1 MADDDLSKWW
11 DEDAERIN
19 KMAIAARK
27 MAVKLPTEKEDR
39 WEEAVEESRAWCPTG
54 PGGGLDNSCGG
65 AGTAAVV
72 REVLQSI
79 EKTGGFS
86 VHPVSAKSPKTGFM
100 CATVPHAEKIFQSS
114 EEITQPAIQSY
125 LDQHKDFLSENPKLH
140 LGGWIDPDTEKV
152 YLDLSEQFEDE
163 ASAVAAG
170 IKHNQLAVWDV
181 ANKREVRIRRDD
193 NGKRSQAADP
203 VRLPSGGRSEGDRG
217 SVEQGSRRNAG
228 TEESRDCGRGPG
240 GIFGPGNK
248 CQVEG
253 EGEQPSDSF
262 GNPLDA
268 VMRSPSAAIG
278 GGGGAKADTGWK
290 KDDGHSHYGQ
300 EQLQSNPP
308 ARSLSGV
315 NTVSVMNGKTLSAS
329 LKETGVTLDQAAKV
343 CGNLS
348 PDSNIVIAHG
358 GLDEIAGWMA
368 NPSMASEPKPRV
380 TVVSKQ
386 PFGGVED
393 AIGTAA
399 TLERNED
406 DELLLSYTMFSVAPE
421 AQRDNPVA
429 VARGLY
435 SGVVKS
441 INEAEK
447 VGVEEVGMLAA
458 GSDSNDEFKGYR
470 IWPRLGFDGIIPRNR
485 ITPTYSVRLGF
496 FERYGSNLPDDILS
510 DKAKQEKSEGALTI
524 QSLYETREGQR
535 WWEQNGGPMGMFL
548 RVGDTQDP
556 GWQRFKRI
564 SERVSDRDI
573 LDALDIEW
581 RSIREERA
589 FCPTGEGQG
598 TDNSC
603 SSSGGTGTAKVDN
616 SWKKSTGDY
625 SYTPGEGKSPIVGG
639 DDIKSLSISDA
650 AGVAASMKDMK
661 IKSLTD
667 VVAIGGGMTRGASTF
682 IAESGMQDGQI
693 QVMSEVPVDPDD
705 ESKGTMTSTVT
716 MGVSEEGEKIVDY
729 STMHAST
736 DAGTANLTGE
746 DAARMSS
753 ILLEKFPES
762 IKAAERAG
770 FDKATTYAMGDAE
783 NEFKGYRLWPQFG
796 FDAELYPDI
805 RENIP
810 KDIIPHDAPVT
821 IQELISTPAGD
832 KWWNE
837 NGESMAMTLDL
848 KDKKSDGYKRYQR
861 MTKLAERLKKR
872 NEGRSLY
879 DYLMSEERGFCATG
893 EGGGIDN
900 SCGGSS
906 GVNMAPDRDMGSSI
920 ATGRVGAGKPEI
932 IQVESQESLGAA
944 SSVLGIGGVD
954 DAVTLGGGNVR
965 GAKVDVYADPS
976 GFMKVSSIWPVDADD
991 EASGEVFTEVSMAN
1005 TSDGKVLGF
1014 EAFGPT
1020 QGSVATGANQQKVM
1034 SIISEK
1040 VAESIDAA
1048 EKKGFVAVTTF
1059 AVGDAKN
1066 QYKGY
1071 RLWPQFG
1078 FDADLPR
1085 DLAKR
1090 VPPEIVLKAKGIDV
1104 PPPGSTSIPHHLVVK
1119 SLASQN
1125 RDLTIQELISTR
1137 DGDRWWDQHGDD
1149 IELKLDLT
1157 DKSSLGYKK
1166 WSEMKDRL
1174 PRLRARNET
1183 RSFFDSLVE
1192 ERDDDCGRTPDGK
1205 FGSNN
1210 KCQEEG
1216 EGAATATAG
1225 SGALA
1230 KAKNV
1235 DVMIDGGKTTAVI
1248 DDEARTRALEDM
1260 ASHPMPDGLSAGS
1273 TADLWS
1279 RTFVERNGSTKTK
1292 ITSTDPVFPQDR
1304 LAMNG
1309 TYVAHESVGQY
1320 LSMRHEEARAAAG
1333 GVGPG
1338 AIIDTTQVLPQ
1349 TQFTYVSD
1357 AMSDDVM
1364 HAYESGRF
1372 DPGFYSKDLEDA
1384 MTKMASRH
1392 PELATDDN
1400 NRFVFTML
1408 TAILSNGQDPTA
1420 NIADSDGVYEMYK
1433 EHGTCMPE
1441 GSIAGTRSAAA
1452 KTSLALFQSMIDSF
1466 GVERTK
1472 NLLSGYTTAE
1482 NVNKTFAK
1490 LSEKSSNPEWRE
1502 RTDSKPWMTDHYK
1515 AKDKKTGEALATTNL
1530 VKTDSSGEF
1539 KDEVVPM
1546 ASIFGPKIGSFFA
1559 NLNGRHDFLT
1569 MDRWLMRSVGR
1580 VTGEL
1585 ITRSTPQGAKSRAED
1600 ALEALDVEKWKPS
1613 IYMFGVD
1620 KQFGVTKQDL
1630 LRSLKIQKKTGVIEE
1645 NGAAYLWAIA
1655 AERSHK
1661 NTTKPNGGGYGKDPD
1676 ADKHACHVAGNGLFK
1691 SLIHEQQDPRGAQA
1705 RRSIREVFRSV
1716 VKDIEAKYPDRKGKV
1731 DVDEVQAILW
1741 QYEKNLWK
1749 HLGAKVQIDENSLY
1763 SKAADDLLT
1772 GKTKERKFKPESRS
1786 ELLEALRDIEGSNDD
1801 WQFQAEQESWDS
1813 DIGESGIDFNELFLE
1828 LERLVSTEEDRSALE
1843 SARDAVVELRS
1854 AGLTTIVMPN
1864 AGREGLHVMGF
1875 DADIPKDIAETLP
1888 ETLSHCKTLL
1898 DLHVSSEGRSWWEQN
1913 GRDID
1918 VAIDL
1923 EGVQGQVFD
1932 GFATGKTFSDIIE
1945 EGILDDYGN
1954 S

>member
-65 AGTAAVV
+65 GGTAAVV
-72 REVLQSI
+72 REVLKSI

-86 VHPVSAKSPKTGFM
+86 VHPVSAKSPTTGFM

-217 SVEQGSRRNAG
+217 SVEQGSRRVAG
-228 TEESRDCGRGPG
+228 TKESRDCGRGPG

-268 VMRSPSAAIG
+268 VMRSPSATIG
-278 GGGGAKADTGWK
+278 GGGGAKADTSWK
-290 KDDGHSHYGQ
+290 KGDGHSHYGQ
-300 EQLQSNPP
+300 EQLQNAPP

-315 NTVSVMNGKTLSAS
+315 NTVAVMNGKTLSAS

-348 PDSNIVIAHG
+348 PESNIVIAHG
-358 GLDEIAGWMA
+358 DLKEITEWMGD
-368 NPSMASEPKPRV
+368 PSLASEPKASV

-386 PFGGVED
+386 PVGGVED
-393 AIGTAA
+393 AVGTAA
-399 TLERNED
+399 TLTRTED
-406 DELLLSYTMFSVAPE
+406 DELLLSYSMFSVAPE
-421 AQRDNPVA
+421 AQRDNPIA

-441 INEAEK
+441 ITEAEK
-447 VGVEEVGMLAA
+447 IGVDEVGMYAA
-458 GSDSNDEFKGYR
+458 GSDGNDEFKGYR

-485 ITPTYSVRLGF
+485 ITPTYSLRLGF

-535 WWEQNGGPMGMFL
+535 WWEENGGPMGMSL
-548 RVGDTQDP
+548 RVGDDEDI

-598 TDNSC
+598 VDNSC
-603 SSSGGTGTAKVDN
+603 GSGSGASSASVDN
-616 SWKKSTGDY
+616 SWKKAGRDYLYEPGD
-625 SYTPGEGKSPIVGG
+625 GKSPIVGG
-639 DDIKSLSISDA
+639 DDIKSLSIEGPKD
-650 AGVAASMKDMK
+650 VASAMKTLK

-667 VVAIGGGMTRGASTF
+667 VVAIGGGLTRGSFTS
-682 IAESGMQDGQI
+682 IATRSDEI
-693 QVMSEVPVDPDD
+693 HVMSEVPVDPDNE
-705 ESKGTMTSTVT
+705 ESGSMSSTISIGVDPEGKKFVDYGTMSA
-716 MGVSEEGEKIVDY
+716 VSE
-729 STMHAST
+729 S
-736 DAGTANLTGE
+736 GTANFSGE

-762 IKAAERAG
+762 LAAAEKSGCDYAQ
-770 FDKATTYAMGDAE
+770 TYAMGSSDD
-783 NEFKGYRLWPQFG
+783 EFKGYRLWPQFG

-805 RENIP
+805 RENVP
-810 KDIIPHDAPVT
+810 KDIIPHDDPVT
-821 IQELISTPAGD
+821 IQELISTPAGK

-837 NGESMAMTLDL
+837 NGESMAMTLNL
-848 KDKKSDGYKRYQR
+848 KDKKSEGYKRYKQAI
-861 MTKLAERLKKR
+861 KIAERLKKR

-879 DYLMSEERGFCATG
+879 DYLMSEDRGFCPTG

-1119 SLASQN
+1119 SLASQH

-1192 ERDDDCGRTPDGK
+1192 ERDADCGRTPDGK

-1210 KCQEEG
+1210 KCQEDG
-1216 EGAATATAG
+1216 EGATTATATSG
-1225 SGALA
+1225 SSGVEEPASGSSQWKTGDAIPDAFQAVSSA
-1230 KAKNV
+1230 KPV
-1235 DVMIDGGKTTAVI
+1235 
-1248 DDEARTRALEDM
+1248 
-1260 ASHPMPDGLSAGS
+1260 
-1273 TADLWS
+1273 S
-1279 RTFVERNGSTKTK
+1279 R
-1292 ITSTDPVFPQDR
+1292 D
-1304 LAMNG
+1304 
-1309 TYVAHESVGQY
+1309 
-1320 LSMRHEEARAAAG
+1320 
-1333 GVGPG
+1333 
-1338 AIIDTTQVLPQ
+1338 
-1349 TQFTYVSD
+1349 
-1357 AMSDDVM
+1357 
-1364 HAYESGRF
+1364 ESGDITTEVF
-1372 DPGFYSKDLEDA
+1372 DRADISPFAGQQFVSPIACGRYLAEMTAQTRGEAIDSKKPLSEESMSFMVESMVQQVESAESRGYTPAFYSDQERQAQLEAYAKIHPILRGGRTASGLCIGQEDA
-1384 MTKMASRH
+1384 
-1392 PELATDDN
+1392 EGN
-1400 NRFVFTML
+1400 CVQ
-1408 TAILSNGQDPTA
+1408 G
-1420 NIADSDGVYEMYK
+1420 DS
-1433 EHGTCMPE
+1433 
-1441 GSIAGTRSAAA
+1441 I
-1452 KTSLALFQSMIDSF
+1452 
-1466 GVERTK
+1466 
-1472 NLLSGYTTAE
+1472 TTE
-1482 NVNKTFAK
+1482 
-1490 LSEKSSNPEWRE
+1490 
-1502 RTDSKPWMTDHYK
+1502 
-1515 AKDKKTGEALATTNL
+1515 
-1530 VKTDSSGEF
+1530 GEF
-1539 KDEVVPM
+1539 LFRAVQAMTSPQASPLPNMQRADEVLTN
-1546 ASIFGPKIGSFFA
+1546 FF
-1559 NLNGRHDFLT
+1559 
-1569 MDRWLMRSVGR
+1569 
-1580 VTGEL
+1580 
-1585 ITRSTPQGAKSRAED
+1585 
-1600 ALEALDVEKWKPS
+1600 
-1613 IYMFGVD
+1613 
-1620 KQFGVTKQDL
+1620 
-1630 LRSLKIQKKTGVIEE
+1630 E
-1645 NGAAYLWAIA
+1645 N
-1655 AERSHK
+1655 
-1661 NTTKPNGGGYGKDPD
+1661 PD
-1676 ADKHACHVAGNGLFK
+1676 ADKAALGAGSVAGNASKVAKTNLARLQKIIDKVGLTETANIFSQPPVRAGDLDDFFEEKLGLKGFK
-1691 SLIHEQQDPRGAQA
+1691 AGGYAVDQVVPMFSVFGPKVGPFFANNNGDHEALTADVWFSRTWGRLTGELVQETNPKLAKDHADVLSRRMRYVTDEDLQGTSREDFTSSVEQMEKTGEIPASVAAWAEARSKRYGKEGFNKGVKGVRDKEVARLSIAILNNLVSTLDDPGTTV
-1705 RRSIREVFRSV
+1705 RRSNMIDVISEVSRRTGHPPAF
-1716 VKDIEAKYPDRKGKV
+1716 
-1731 DVDEVQAILW
+1731 VQDLLW
-1741 QYEKNLWK
+1741 QDEQDIWAAA
-1749 HLGAKVQIDENSLY
+1749 GARTSTDVGEASLY
-1763 SKAADDLLT
+1763 STGIDKMVANPMMRFPVKKAAEAE
-1772 GKTKERKFKPESRS
+1772 KKKSKASKARKRSIDVESRDYEDDIDS
-1786 ELLEALRDIEGSNDD
+1786 GRGWLEQISFDTETEDVSPEEFADAFIEFASSLPRGDD
-1801 WQFQAEQESWDS
+1801 S
-1813 DIGESGIDFNELFLE
+1813 
-1828 LERLVSTEEDRSALE
+1828 EDRSSLE

-1945 EGILDDYGN
+1945 EGTLDDYGN